1 MASQAA
7 PVPMEHANAAPARS
21 RRLLWAAACVTLV
34 TVAAIAWML
43 GRDQVEPAFT
53 LAREGLVAT
62 ANGREV
68 WRYSFGGERTEIPMY
83 RGTAVDRVS
92 GPSASLVAATAWRI
106 APGEV
111 VHNGQ
116 LVQLS
121 RGGALERAFAF
132 DDVRAFGAATYD
144 GPWGVTDF
152 RLDAYARGDASR
164 IAVAAHHHDWW
175 PSLVTVL
182 DGNWRRLGTFVNAG
196 WAERVEWVAP
206 DRLLIAG
213 FFEPLDAGMV
223 ALLDARALD
232 GQSPPAGD
240 PKFRC
245 TACGP
250 GAPLRY
256 VVFTRSDVNRAS
268 ASPFNRASVDMR
280 PGGVIAH
287 TDEVPATPGV
297 SAVDAVYEFTP
308 SLELTGATYSD
319 RYWEI
324 HRQLE
329 AAGKLTHTRAQCPD
343 RNGPREIAVW
353 EPAGGWRTVPNP
365 RAASR

>member
-1 MASQAA
+1 
-7 PVPMEHANAAPARS
+7 
-21 RRLLWAAACVTLV
+21 
-34 TVAAIAWML
+34 
-43 GRDQVEPAFT
+43 
-53 LAREGLVAT
+53 VAT

-68 WRYSFGGERTEIPMY
+68 WRYAFGGERTELPMH
-83 RGTAVDRVS
+83 RATAVDRIS
-92 GPSASLVAATAWRI
+92 GPSASLITGTAWRI
-106 APGEV
+106 APGEI

-116 LVQLS
+116 VVQLS
-121 RGGALERAFAF
+121 RNGAFEHAFAF
-132 DDVRAFGAATYD
+132 DDVRVFGAATYD

-152 RLDAYARGDASR
+152 RLDAEDRGGAPR

-196 WAERVEWVAP
+196 WAERVEWIAR
-206 DRLLIAG
+206 DRLIIAG

-232 GQSPPAGD
+232 GQSPAAGD
-240 PKFRC
+240 AKFRC

-250 GAPLRY
+250 DAPLRY
-256 VVFTRSDVNRAS
+256 VVFPRSDVNRAS

-287 TDEVPATPGV
+287 TDEIPATPGV
-297 SAVDAVYEFTP
+297 SAIDAIYEFTP

-329 AAGKLTHTRAQCPD
+329 AAGKLTHTREQCPD
-343 RNGPREIAVW
+343 RNGPREIQVW
-353 EPAGGWRTVPNP
+353 EPGAGWRTVANP
-365 RAASR
+365 RAAIH